1 MQNQTVFLVQQS
13 WNRIRPIATQ
23 AAQLFYR
30 NLFERDPQLRQMFR
44 GDMEAQGQR
53 LMQMIGM
60 AVGRLDDLDT
70 LVPALRALG
79 QRHTSFGVRLEHYDT
94 VGAALLDTLQQGL
107 GDAFTAEV
115 RKAWAEVYGI
125 IVVAMTEPANELL
138 HNAFAQTEAQPA

>member
-44 GDMEAQGQR
+44 GDMEVQGQR

-70 LVPALRALG
+70 LLPALRALG
-79 QRHTSFGVRLEHYDT
+79 QRHEGYGVRREHYDT
-94 VGAALLDTLQQGL
+94 VGAALLDTLAQGL
-107 GDAFTAEV
+107 GEAFSAEV
-115 RKAWAEVYGI
+115 RQAWTEVYGAL
-125 IVVAMTEPANELL
+125 VAAMTEPAVASL
-138 HNAFAQTEAQPA
+138 HEAFAETQAEPA